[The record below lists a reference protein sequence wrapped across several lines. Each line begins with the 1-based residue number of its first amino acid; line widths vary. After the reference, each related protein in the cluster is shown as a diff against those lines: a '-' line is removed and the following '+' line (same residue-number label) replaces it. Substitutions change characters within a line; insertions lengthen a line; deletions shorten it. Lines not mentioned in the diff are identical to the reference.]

1 MGCDLGCEGAVAAA
15 EVEDVVGGLGIEPVE
30 DFGGEGGDE
39 GGGCGV
45 GFLGPVVFVGGWRV
59 HVLKMGIRYNSKVD
73 GQGGLVGVGLMS
85 AGACFERKEGS
96 L

>member
-15 EVEDVVGGLGIEPVE
+15 EVYFVVGGLVSEHVYI
-30 DFGGEGGDE
+30 FGGSGGDD

-59 HVLKMGIRYNSKVD
+59 HVLKWGSDITVR
-73 GQGGLVGVGLMS
+73 LMVR
-85 AGACFERKEGS
+85 AVWWVWV
-96 L
+96 

>member
-15 EVEDVVGGLGIEPVE
+15 EVDDVVGGLGIEPVE

-59 HVLKMGIRYNSKVD
+59 HVLKWGSGIMVR
-73 GQGGLVGVGLMS
+73 LMVR
-85 AGACFERKEGS
+85 AVWWVWV
-96 L
+96 